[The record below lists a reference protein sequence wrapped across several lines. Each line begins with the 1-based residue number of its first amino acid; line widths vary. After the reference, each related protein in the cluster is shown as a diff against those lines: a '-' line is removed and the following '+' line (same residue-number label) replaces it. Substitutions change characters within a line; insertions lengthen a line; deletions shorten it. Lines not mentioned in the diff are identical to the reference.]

1 MNIKTLLK
9 KTFLSH
15 HKMKPFNI
23 DDAKVVILGTFPG
36 EESLKHNRYYSN
48 PTNKF
53 WELLGIEFGDF
64 ETLKKKGI
72 GLWDVL
78 NNACERKDSADKN
91 IKNVKETDYND
102 WQCLEGKYVFFNG
115 QKAYKFYKKAIKKGW
130 RSPLNVQGDF
140 LPSSSGVNSR
150 TPKKL
155 KEQAWNEVIKL
166 SEKLKQG
173 DKKCQ

>member
-1 MNIKTLLK
+1 
-9 KTFLSH
+9 
-15 HKMKPFNI
+15 MKPNI
-23 DDAKVVILGTFPG
+23 EKDTKIVILGTFPG
-36 EESLKHNRYYSN
+36 NKSLHAGEHGQYYSN
-48 PTNKF
+48 PTNQF
-53 WELLGIEFGDF
+53 WKLLGIDKPEYD
-64 ETLKKKGI
+64 EYEKRLAKLKEMKI

-102 WQCLEGKYVFFNG
+102 WQCLEGKYIFFNG